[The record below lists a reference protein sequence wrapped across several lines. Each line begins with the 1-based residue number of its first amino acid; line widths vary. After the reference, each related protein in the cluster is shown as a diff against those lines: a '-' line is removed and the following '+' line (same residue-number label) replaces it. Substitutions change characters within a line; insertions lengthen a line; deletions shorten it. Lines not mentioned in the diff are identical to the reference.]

1 MNLARVGPL
10 PTVLVAIVF
19 GVIFFSFAIIV
30 VLTKVSEVRLKLY
43 SIVFWCLLIVQLY
56 LTYAVQT
63 HHNSST
69 TVGFSFVV
77 VLFLSLLIRLI

>member
-30 VLTKVSEVRLKLY
+30 VLTKVSEGRLKLF

-56 LTYAVQT
+56 LTYAIQI

-69 TVGFSFVV
+69 TVGFLFVV
-77 VLFLSLLIRLI
+77 VMLPSLLLLD